1 MEENRLS
8 YPAPSINYRVW
19 WEVIMRISAANSA
32 FSCEC
37 MGVGSIILCVVCLF
51 MIPVVSTAQPIALI
65 GLISRGND
73 GVTMVS

>member
-1 MEENRLS
+1 
-8 YPAPSINYRVW
+8 
-19 WEVIMRISAANSA
+19 MRISAANSA

-51 MIPVVSTAQPIALI
+51 MIPVVSTAQPIAII